1 MAPTHAAYGGA
12 VFLGYHLVFEWL
24 RHHEH
29 TNLRPMFIDHQIAVS
44 LIGMG
49 AGMTALGGSP
59 KAIMQGFLFSFV
71 MVGPIT
77 YWLKLQG
84 NMPGQMNR
92 PANVYYQDGT
102 SEEEIE
108 RFRHQDQIE
117 TMAYNMSSMAGYGYF
132 TKDGRHM

>member
-1 MAPTHAAYGGA
+1 
-12 VFLGYHLVFEWL
+12 
-24 RHHEH
+24 
-29 TNLRPMFIDHQIAVS
+29 
-44 LIGMG
+44 
-49 AGMTALGGSP
+49 
-59 KAIMQGFLFSFV
+59 

-102 SEEEIE
+102 SAEEIE

-117 TMAYNMSSMAGYGYF
+117 TLAFQMNSMAGYGYF